1 MTSAVMWTCEPRGFQ
16 TDRPVGW
23 LRFDATYWQDGASP
37 RFFFSRIARFET
49 ITFAAIDESGAMRTA
64 SFAEDE
70 AETFPGGPVFRLP
83 LPELRPETQVLLVRI
98 DRPHSAPLLAEA
110 RLAAD
115 PDSLHW
121 SMTQMMVLAMVIG
134 MLLLP
139 LLFDLGF
146 FAVLRERFVALH
158 AVMVIAMMVYVLF
171 AGGLISLV
179 VSLPV
184 AVVAIAGPLAWAIG
198 CGVSALFLAKFLEE
212 DAQSKQMR
220 ILTQATGIWTIIVP
234 GFFALQLHATQAYD
248 DRLYFYTFLPT
259 IAVISA
265 ALVEAVLRG
274 SRSARFV
281 TVAWIPLILA
291 SIERLWR
298 GLGIYVGPPELDLL
312 LFVATGFEVT
322 IISLAIADRFF
333 AIRRERD
340 EAVESAMELS
350 RLSERDPL
358 TGLMNRRA
366 ITARF
371 PDLIA
376 KGFDTFAL
384 VDLDRFKQVNDKHGH
399 QAGDAALVAA
409 AEALRVRGSRDSVPV
424 RLGGEEFVVLLRGP
438 DAINRV
444 EALRQAIPLHVAR
457 KIPGLEAPLTASMG
471 VVEMPRS
478 ATADM
483 TFGEFYARADKLLYD
498 AKKAGRNRMNFE
510 RLKVFSEAPPSRRPK
525 RKRAA

>member
-1 MTSAVMWTCEPRGFQ
+1 MTAPAMWSCEAEGFR
-16 TDRPVGW
+16 TDQPVGW
-23 LRFDATYWQDGASP
+23 LRFDAAYWQAEPTP
-37 RFFFSRIARFET
+37 RFFFSRIARFES
-49 ITFAAIDESGAMRTA
+49 IAFAAVDDDGTMRTA
-64 SFAEDE
+64 TFAENE
-70 AETFPGGPVFRLP
+70 ATTFAGGPVFRLP
-83 LPELRPETQVLLVRI
+83 LPELRPDTAVLLVRI
-98 DRPHSAPLLAEA
+98 DRPHSVPLLAEA

-115 PDSLHW
+115 PLSPHW

-158 AVMVIAMMVYVLF
+158 AVMVVAMICYVLF

-184 AVVAIAGPLAWAIG
+184 AVVAIAGPLAWAVG
-198 CGVSALFLAKFLEE
+198 CGTSALFLAKFLEV
-212 DAQSKQMR
+212 DAQSKQMH
-220 ILTQATGIWTIIVP
+220 ILTKAVGIWTIIVP
-234 GFFALQLHATQAYD
+234 GFFALQLHATQTFD
-248 DRLYFYTFLPT
+248 DWLYFYTFMPT

-298 GLGIYVGPPELDLL
+298 GLGVYVGPPELDLL

-340 EAVESAMELS
+340 EAVENAEELS
-350 RLSERDPL
+350 RLSERDSL

-371 PDLIA
+371 PELIA

-384 VDLDRFKQVNDKHGH
+384 VDLDRFKEVNDVHGH
-399 QAGDAALVAA
+399 QAGDAALVAS
-409 AEALRVRGSRDSVPV
+409 AEALRVRGGRDSIPV

-444 EALRQAIPLHVAR
+444 EALRRAIPLHVAR
-457 KIPGLEAPLTASMG
+457 KIPGLEKPLTASMG

-478 ATADM
+478 ATGGM
-483 TFGEFYARADKLLYD
+483 TFEDFYARADTLLYD
-498 AKKAGRNRMNFE
+498 AKKAGRNRMNYE
-510 RLKVFSEAPPSRRPK
+510 RMKIFSEAPAPRSGRRN
-525 RKRAA
+525 RAA